1 MKIIGLVYA
10 KWCPH
15 CTAMKPQW
23 DIMKS
28 KLRPN
33 CRVVEIEDSD
43 YDKQTKLDNLNND
56 ITSDEKLQ
64 IHGYP
69 TMFKINNGKVDYYNG
84 SRDLTS
90 MESFFNGP
98 KTKTKSKTQKKNKTK
113 KGKKS
118 KKNKT
123 KKMKGGEVKIDKNA
137 PMQVELLNKFLS
149 NLTVDYSLDDC
160 EENIVSSDP
169 TKICKK
175 PNSKSDQVINICT
188 SKVYKGP
195 SKDFTRDV
203 KSPLF
208 NSRDNITIDPQTMNL
223 LVQTVIKKIAP
234 NRNIEQY
241 DSICKNEIYE
251 YALVGKLFSS
261 NKNKSSNSK
270 SKAISVEE
278 YIEAINKEG
287 DTADKQNECN
297 KIIGWLRSVFE
308 NLDFLFKE
316 IQFHHC
322 DPKAAQLFLD
332 GDTVILGD
340 LDKVTFT
347 LNIEQTPYRMRLS
360 WGDAVKN
367 KSGYNYVKKKIGY
380 GGSFLGSQL
389 KSISSISSSE
399 PEKMRFESKPR
410 KTNIFE
416 KAAFMA
422 SILLQLNKK
431 LYDELINTINA
442 IKDTDDD
449 IKTIYDKFINK
460 KILKI
465 KRNKQKKTG
474 HAIASICVDNGQVVK
489 NENLLKDEIILK
501 SNASLVEKKDGDL
514 VIEYNWW

>member
-56 ITSDEKLQ
+56 IKSDEKLQ

-84 SRDLTS
+84 SRDSTS

-98 KTKTKSKTQKKNKTK
+98 KQMKKSKTQKKNKTK

-123 KKMKGGEVKIDKNA
+123 KKMKGGDIEIDKNA
-137 PMQVELLNKFLS
+137 PIQVKLLNMFLS
-149 NLTVDYSLDDC
+149 NLTVEHNLEDC

-175 PNSKSDQVINICT
+175 PHSKSDQVINICT

-195 SKDFTRDV
+195 SKSFKRVV
-203 KSPLF
+203 KS
-208 NSRDNITIDPQTMNL
+208 DGKKTDKYVKIDPQTMNL

-261 NKNKSSNSK
+261 NKDKSSNSE

-278 YIEAINKEG
+278 YIEAINDEG
-287 DTADKQNECN
+287 DKVNTGNECN
-297 KIIGWLRSVFE
+297 KIIRWLRSVFE
-308 NLDFLFKE
+308 NLDFLFGK

-347 LNIEQTPYRMRLS
+347 LNINKESDKTPTPYRMRIP
-360 WGDAVKN
+360 VFKRR
-367 KSGYNYVKKKIGY
+367 
-380 GGSFLGSQL
+380 GGTSFGSKL
-389 KSISSISSSE
+389 KSLSSYNPISISE

-422 SILLQLNKK
+422 SILLQLNEK
-431 LYDELINTINA
+431 LYKELINA
-442 IKDTDDD
+442 IKNTDDD
-449 IKTIYDKFINK
+449 IKRIYDKFINK
-460 KILKI
+460 EILKI
-465 KRNKQKKTG
+465 KRHPNNKQKKNG
-474 HAIASICVDNGQVVK
+474 HAIASICVDNTQVNQEKKELNVT
-489 NENLLKDEIILK
+489 LK

>member
-56 ITSDEKLQ
+56 IKSDEKLQ

-84 SRDLTS
+84 SRDSTS

-98 KTKTKSKTQKKNKTK
+98 KTKSKTQKKNKTK

-123 KKMKGGEVKIDKNA
+123 KKMKGGEDNPDDKLRFYINMKTMYDDTTGKSMSNNCKI
-137 PMQVELLNKFLS
+137 
-149 NLTVDYSLDDC
+149 VDDNC
-160 EENIVSSDP
+160 F
-169 TKICKK
+169 K
-175 PNSKSDQVINICT
+175 PNSKSDQKINICE
-188 SKVYKGP
+188 SEVYKGP
-195 SKDFTRDV
+195 SKGFKRVV
-203 KSPLF
+203 KF
-208 NSRDNITIDPQTMNL
+208 DKENKDNYVKIDPQTMNL

-234 NRNIEQY
+234 NRKIEQY
-241 DSICKNEIYE
+241 DSICRDDNKYE
-251 YALVGKLFSS
+251 YALVGKKFSS
-261 NKNKSSNSK
+261 NKDMTDAEGNIKR
-270 SKAISVEE
+270 KAISVEE

-308 NLDFLFKE
+308 NLDFLFEK

-322 DPKAAQLFLD
+322 DPKAAQLLLD

-360 WGDAVKN
+360 WGETLKN
-367 KSGYNYVKKKIGY
+367 KSGYNSVKKTLGYVKKKVFGM
-380 GGSFLGSQL
+380 GGSLGSHL
-389 KSISSISSSE
+389 KSISSDRSSE

-422 SILLQLNKK
+422 SILLQLNTT
-431 LYDELINTINA
+431 LY
-442 IKDTDDD
+442 
-449 IKTIYDKFINK
+449 NK
-460 KILKI
+460 IITKI
-465 KRNKQKKTG
+465 KEDPVLKNIYETYIDKIQIKKNRKNSKKTG
-474 HAIASICVDNGQVVK
+474 HAIASECVTQIGKELNK
-489 NENLLKDEIILK
+489 ILK
-501 SNASLVEKKDGDL
+501 SNASLVNKDGDL

>member
-56 ITSDEKLQ
+56 IKSDEKLQ

-84 SRDLTS
+84 SRDSTS

-98 KTKTKSKTQKKNKTK
+98 KQIKKSKTQKKNKTK

-123 KKMKGGEVKIDKNA
+123 KKMKGGEDKKELKPHEKISLYILIKTMFDDTTGRPMSNNCGIVDDKC
-137 PMQVELLNKFLS
+137 F
-149 NLTVDYSLDDC
+149 
-160 EENIVSSDP
+160 
-169 TKICKK
+169 K
-175 PNSKSDQVINICT
+175 PNSKSDQKINICE

-195 SKDFTRDV
+195 SKGFKRVV
-203 KSPLF
+203 KPPLF
-208 NSRDNITIDPQTMNL
+208 NRHADITIDPQTMNL

-241 DSICKNEIYE
+241 DSICHDDNKYE
-251 YALVGKLFSS
+251 YALVGKKFSS
-261 NKNKSSNSK
+261 NKDMTDAAGKLR
-270 SKAISVEE
+270 KAISVEE

-287 DTADKQNECN
+287 DTADKQYECN

-308 NLDFLFKE
+308 NLDFLFEK

-322 DPKAAQLFLD
+322 DPKAAQLLLD

-347 LNIEQTPYRMRLS
+347 LNINKESDKTPTPYRMRIP
-360 WGDAVKN
+360 VFKRR
-367 KSGYNYVKKKIGY
+367 
-380 GGSFLGSQL
+380 GGTSFGSKL
-389 KSISSISSSE
+389 KSLSSYNPISISE

-422 SILLQLNKK
+422 SILLQLNEK
-431 LYDELINTINA
+431 LYKELINA
-442 IKDTDDD
+442 IKNTDDD
-449 IKTIYDKFINK
+449 IKRIYDKFINK
-460 KILKI
+460 EILKI
-465 KRNKQKKTG
+465 KRHPNNKQKKNG
-474 HAIASICVDNGQVVK
+474 HAIASICVDNTQVNQEKKELNVT
-489 NENLLKDEIILK
+489 LK